1 LVSCQGKV
9 LLDKPVQDI
18 SGVKVV
24 AGGLVLEVG
33 VEKRNNIE
41 MKNDR
46 STYKQKGKN
55 ISTNKI
61 S

>member
-1 LVSCQGKV
+1 